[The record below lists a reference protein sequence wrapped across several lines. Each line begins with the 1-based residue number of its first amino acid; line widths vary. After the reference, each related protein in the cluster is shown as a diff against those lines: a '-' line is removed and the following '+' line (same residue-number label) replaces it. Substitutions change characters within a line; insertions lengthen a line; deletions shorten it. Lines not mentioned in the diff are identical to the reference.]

1 MRQRIRQLSN
11 RFAGMPLVNPVVK
24 VLKNSAQKTVNRFVS
39 SINGSKELSKE
50 LTKACHPDLFINSE
64 KHQLAKELFEDIS
77 KNKRNLDKL
86 IELKYEAQTRL
97 GVQFKNR

>member
-1 MRQRIRQLSN
+1 MRHRIRQISN
-11 RFAGMPLVNPVVK
+11 RFGGMPLVNPVMK
-24 VLKNSAQKTVNRFVS
+24 VLKSSAKQTVKRFVS
-39 SINGSKELSKE
+39 SIDGSKELSKE

-97 GVQFKNR
+97 GVRFKNR